1 MSMKRP
7 HTFLEP
13 LAHTGPDIE
22 IGNLSSKPRDPT
34 GLAHGRPLS
43 RHYCPPHHCDT
54 VPGRRYHLTA
64 TGVQRGSK
72 VPRGDAEPWGSLPL
86 RLRPSLP
93 FVPQRCCRAP
103 GCPTCPLGLSSM
115 LPPLPGGPPPPHP
128 TLAASRGK
136 MDKHPSFPTAFL
148 KLSEGSKA
156 SSVPC

>member
-43 RHYCPPHHCDT
+43 LHYCPPHHCDT

-115 LPPLPGGPPPPHP
+115 LLPLPGGPPPPP